1 MKAIIGLGNPEV
13 KYAHTRHNTG
23 FMVLD
28 ELLRRKNLT
37 LTEKFKGFFAKSGDV
52 LFLMPSTYMN
62 LSGDAVIALSNFYKL
77 SNKDILI
84 VFDDVSMDLGRM
96 RFRSE
101 GSDGGHNGIKSIIN
115 NLGTNVF
122 DRLKVGIGPKD
133 PRIPLNDHVLG
144 NFRADEDELLSK
156 TIKKAADAV
165 EMYILSGIKE
175 AQNKFNS

>member
-28 ELLRRKNLT
+28 ELLGRKNLT
-37 LTEKFKGFFAKSGDV
+37 FTEKFKGFFAKSGDV
-52 LFLMPSTYMN
+52 LYLMPSTYMN
-62 LSGDAVIALSNFYKL
+62 LSGEAVIALTNFYKL

-144 NFRADEDELLSK
+144 NFRADEDELLAA

-165 EMYILSGIKE
+165 EMYIKSGIKE

>member
-28 ELLRRKNLT
+28 ELLRRKSLT

-52 LFLMPSTYMN
+52 LYLMPSTYMN
-62 LSGDAVIALSNFYKL
+62 LSGEAVIALTNFYKL

-144 NFRADEDELLSK
+144 NFRVDEDELLAT

-165 EMYILSGIKE
+165 EMYVTSGIKE